1 MYRLEGSLMQVSG
14 QSTGPTQGDPELT
27 IAPMCVPDVSAVQ
40 AILKESPE
48 ASMWSEESLLESA
61 STGVAWVARLNGT
74 VVGILIG
81 RGAADEFEILN
92 MAVGKTWRRGKVATR
107 LVEAALERARSAGA
121 RKTYLEVRASNE
133 GGVSFYKRIGFR
145 DMGRRPDYYARPKED
160 AVLLVLKLSGTDP

>member
-1 MYRLEGSLMQVSG
+1 MQVSG
-14 QSTGPTQGDPELT
+14 QSTGATKSDHELT
-27 IAPMCVPDVSAVQ
+27 IAPMSVPDVSSVH

-74 VVGILIG
+74 VAGILIG

-92 MAVGKTWRRGKVATR
+92 MAVGKMWRRRKVATR

-133 GGVSFYKRIGFR
+133 GGISFYKRIGFR
-145 DMGRRPDYYARPKED
+145 EAGRRPDYYTRPMED
-160 AVLLVLKLSGTDP
+160 ALLLVLQLSGSTP